1 MNIVFSIIYMIFT
14 IDFSSGSLDSENEN
28 DRDNMDDNNIVADEN
43 NELFLF
49 FLIYDVILRYI
60 SKKGC
65 AIKKISN
72 N

>member
-28 DRDNMDDNNIVADEN
+28 EQDNMDANNNVADEN

-60 SKKGC
+60 SKT
-65 AIKKISN
+65 
-72 N
+72 

>member
-28 DRDNMDDNNIVADEN
+28 EQDNMDDNNNVADEN

-60 SKKGC
+60 SKT
-65 AIKKISN
+65 
-72 N
+72 

>member
-28 DRDNMDDNNIVADEN
+28 DQDNMDDNNIVADEN

-49 FLIYDVILRYI
+49 FLIYDVMLRYI
-60 SKKGC
+60 SKT
-65 AIKKISN
+65 
-72 N
+72 

>member
-28 DRDNMDDNNIVADEN
+28 EQDNMDDNNIVADEN

-49 FLIYDVILRYI
+49 FLIYDVML
-60 SKKGC
+60 
-65 AIKKISN
+65 
-72 N
+72 

>member
-28 DRDNMDDNNIVADEN
+28 EQDNMDDNNIVADEN

-60 SKKGC
+60 SKT
-65 AIKKISN
+65 
-72 N
+72 

>member
-28 DRDNMDDNNIVADEN
+28 EQDNMDDNNIVADEN

-49 FLIYDVILRYI
+49 FLIYDVMLRYI
-60 SKKGC
+60 SKT
-65 AIKKISN
+65 
-72 N
+72 